1 MNFRHFR
8 HFRVDYA
15 DYVDYARQC
24 KKQKLTLSHYSVKA
38 FGLLFVHFHGLSTFS
53 TFSTFSECIFP
64 TSDIY
69 SLKIRPLAFM
79 DFRHFKH
86 YRTIRVHI
94 CQILTTNN
102 YSLTTT
108 RILRILSRALFYL
121 LSSILQSSIFH
132 LANSPYIC
140 YNYPELKRRL
150 MKYEFY
156 RHL

>member
-1 MNFRHFR
+1 MDFRHFR

-15 DYVDYARQC
+15 DYVDYACQY

-38 FGLLFVHFHGLSTFS
+38 CGFLFVHFHGLS

-108 RILRILSRALFYL
+108 RILRILSRALPA
-121 LSSILQSSIFH
+121 LSNIYPPTFQPSILHPLI
-132 LANSPYIC
+132 I
-140 YNYPELKRRL
+140 YPLTCKFPL
-150 MKYEFY
+150 YM
-156 RHL
+156 L